1 MLMANPKGND
11 LTGWLE
17 QISYDRP
24 LWKYLLPAGY
34 IPFGKGSDLDYDQV
48 CFELKSRRKNRDCR
62 IVKIDHEEILCRDR
76 LKVVAEIA
84 PSFRALVEKA
94 IAHKLL
100 ATI

>member
-1 MLMANPKGND
+1 MTMANSKANN

-17 QISYDRP
+17 VSYDRQ

-34 IPFGKGSDLDYDQV
+34 IPFGKGPDLDYDQV
-48 CFELKSRRKNRDCR
+48 CFELKSRQKNGDCR

-76 LKVVAEIA
+76 VKVVAEIA
-84 PSFRALVEKA
+84 PSFRALVENT

-100 ATI
+100 ATN